1 MYYIVIDRKL
11 GIMGRFETGDE
22 ADLWIEGHIA
32 RFPQAATSLER
43 IALTLV

>member
-1 MYYIVIDRKL
+1 MYYVVVDSKL

-32 RFPQAATSLER
+32 RFPQAARSLER
-43 IALTLV
+43 VALTP